1 MYKAEAVGLIRIM
14 QKEYN
19 KIRTLSTDFVEYLE
33 KYRKLDFF
41 INNFRFIRYLGI
53 GNQMIPLRVTYKFSR
68 KIVPQQSV
76 MWIIPVIIP
85 YAVLIPGISSGMNEY
100 RRIGSVF
107 QE

>member
-1 MYKAEAVGLIRIM
+1 
-14 QKEYN
+14 
-19 KIRTLSTDFVEYLE
+19 
-33 KYRKLDFF
+33 
-41 INNFRFIRYLGI
+41 
-53 GNQMIPLRVTYKFSR
+53 MIPLRVTYKFSR